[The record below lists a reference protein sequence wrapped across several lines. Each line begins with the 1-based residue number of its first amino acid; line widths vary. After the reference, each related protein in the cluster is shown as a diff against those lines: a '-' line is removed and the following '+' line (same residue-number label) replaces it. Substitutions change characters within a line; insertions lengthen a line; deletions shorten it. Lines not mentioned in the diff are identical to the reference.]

1 MISGACMAMGIGT
14 CYSLFFF
21 FLFSIINKDK
31 IKKKKKREE
40 YFNFNIKQIFWILLG
55 RSTCRKSST
64 GSNKRLIFVMVESS
78 SCSATW
84 FLITSTCCST
94 HKYIQVVIFFYFI
107 LFFYLFIFLLRF
119 LFLFF
124 NVVFGRRLLCKLVCK
139 WGVEAFN
146 DPSCSWVMTSIS
158 HKNHSIPCVSRV
170 NRPQDPFKL

>member
-1 MISGACMAMGIGT
+1 MSFWLVQIKNGSRIFHSCLIFSNLNANLINNVMISGACMAMGIEI
-14 CYSLFFF
+14 CYSLCFF

-94 HKYIQVVIFFYFI
+94 HKYIQVVIFFYFFI
-107 LFFYLFIFLLRF
+107 YLF
-119 LFLFF
+119 
-124 NVVFGRRLLCKLVCK
+124 
-139 WGVEAFN
+139 
-146 DPSCSWVMTSIS
+146 SS
-158 HKNHSIPCVSRV
+158 
-170 NRPQDPFKL
+170 